1 MRKVKFILVGC
12 GNIGERHARLA
23 SQKGEL
29 LAVCDIDEKKVRHF
43 SRQFQCYGYTS
54 FERMIAEEGNADVL
68 LVCTPNGLHSS
79 HSIAGLKAGK
89 HVLCEKPMAL
99 SVADCRKMIAAATKA
114 NKHLLVVKQN
124 RFNPPVAALK
134 KLIDKNKLGEIYTV
148 QLNCYWNRGQ
158 NYYKESSWRGTKK
171 LDGGVLFTQ
180 FSHFIDLLYWCFGSL
195 QKADGKIFNLAH
207 QKQIEIED
215 TGVFTFLIKDSTP
228 GILSYSTNATNKN
241 YEGSLTVIAEKATIK
256 IGGPYLNK
264 IEYQEPE
271 LIDLSAL
278 NEGKEVNQYNGYQ
291 GSMNNHGKVYDELLQ
306 VISGKKKK
314 YTSGEE
320 AMHSV
325 QIIEKLYNASSK
337 KK

>member
-1 MRKVKFILVGC
+1 MERLKFILVGC
-12 GNIGERHARLA
+12 GNIGERHALLA
-23 SQKGEL
+23 SLKGEL
-29 LAVCDIDEKKVRHF
+29 LAVCDIDEKKARQF
-43 SRQFQCYGYTS
+43 SEQFQCYGYTS
-54 FERMIAEEGNADVL
+54 FEQMIAEESEADVL
-68 LVCTPNGLHSS
+68 LVCTPNGLHAS

-99 SVADCRKMIAAATKA
+99 SVADCRKMIAAASKA
-114 NKHLLVVKQN
+114 NKHLMVVKQN

-134 KLIDKNKLGEIYTV
+134 KLIEKNKLGRIYTV
-148 QLNCYWNRGQ
+148 QLNCYWNRGR

-180 FSHFIDLLYWCFGSL
+180 FSHFIDLLYWCFGPL
-195 QKADGKIFNLAH
+195 QKADGRVFNLAH

-215 TGVFTFLIKDSTP
+215 TGVFTFLTKDAVP
-228 GILSYSTNATNKN
+228 GVLSYSTNATNKN
-241 YEGSLTVIAEKATIK
+241 YEGSLTVIAEKGTIK
-256 IGGPYLNK
+256 IGGPYLNQ
-264 IEYQEPE
+264 IEYQEPAF
-271 LIDLSAL
+271 IDPSSL

-306 VISGKKKK
+306 VIGGKKTK